1 MSKNTQGYLGPQI
14 GKLGPAVG
22 FLWKGRNIFRSY
34 NPFVRNPKTPAQVE
48 ARAKFKLLAQTARLL
63 SQAVDRVLVG
73 RKYLHLTKNILI
85 FADVFVYLKWFG
97 RDCVC
102 ECYGCWII

>member
-22 FLWKGRNIFRSY
+22 FLWKGRNNYRSY

-63 SQAVDRVLVG
+63 SQAVDWVLVG
-73 RKYLHLTKNILI
+73 RKYLHFIKNILI
-85 FADVFVYLKWFG
+85 FAGVLFYSRWCKS
-97 RDCVC
+97 DCVC
-102 ECYGCWII
+102 DDYDC